1 MAQAKLNSQ
10 EETSSTL
17 NDKEKETD
25 EKEGRHSETIIS
37 LYLLYIIY

>member
-10 EETSSTL
+10 EETSNTF

-25 EKEGRHSETIIS
+25 EKEGMF
-37 LYLLYIIY
+37 L

>member
-25 EKEGRHSETIIS
+25 EKEGMF
-37 LYLLYIIY
+37 L